1 MAKRHHFG
9 EILGHFSEHR
19 GQSENR
25 APARTGAQFW
35 RFRGTP
41 KASIFEV
48 FSKTIPSTSQEGT
61 LEGPCE
67 DFFRFLRILG
77 GFWAPHWPP
86 IFSILASKG
95 GSGEDAKKSQIFHT
109 TVAGTAGPIM
119 SSRHVFRTG
128 LEDSLTRPAAGSAWR
143 GVFEQASLCTAAPVD
158 WDMGRKT
165 AQRLVP

>member
-1 MAKRHHFG
+1 MGGGYPLETGTEKGSTYYGGTDVKWSHFGAKVSTGTPPKKHSFLGSSPKRPKRAQERHRSAQDAQKVAKRHHFG
-9 EILGHFSEHR
+9 DILGHFSEHR

-41 KASIFEV
+41 KASIFER

-86 IFSILASKG
+86 IFSI
-95 GSGEDAKKSQIFHT
+95 
-109 TVAGTAGPIM
+109 
-119 SSRHVFRTG
+119 
-128 LEDSLTRPAAGSAWR
+128 
-143 GVFEQASLCTAAPVD
+143 FEP
-158 WDMGRKT
+158 K
-165 AQRLVP
+165 